1 MEKVAAV
8 KCPTYE
14 PEKVYEA
21 IKEALRR
28 LEFVVPEDK
37 TVLLKPN
44 ILSQNKPAQ
53 HTITHYC
60 VVAGLCRI
68 LRERNCRI
76 LIGESIAFYE
86 SGLTRK
92 PFETSNIKSVADK
105 YGAQLIAFEEEKL
118 VKIKPAAVRFG
129 ELYIPEVLLKAD
141 VIINV
146 CKLKTHGTMRLSG
159 AIKNMFGCL
168 PGGYKQKVHALV
180 NNEFELSEVFAAIH
194 KLVQP
199 TLSIMDAVVSLDGG
213 PSAIGKPVETA
224 TILASTNAAA
234 LDATACSMIG
244 YEVNNIPTLLCAEKM
259 GLIDNYNDI
268 EVLGIIEPVK
278 FKKLVNADISR
289 RFDQDSIF
297 IKHTYVDP
305 LINRSKCDNCL
316 KCIGECPVNAIKIR
330 DGKVVV
336 ENNLCINCYHC
347 LFVCPQA
354 AIGIVSSPM
363 NKLIRAIRYIIGI

>member
-8 KCPTYE
+8 KCYTYE

-28 LEFVVPEDK
+28 LDFVVPENK

-53 HTITHYC
+53 HTITHYS
-60 VVAGLCRI
+60 VVAALCRI

-76 LIGESIAFYE
+76 LIGEYISFYE
-86 SGLTRK
+86 NGLTRK

-146 CKLKTHGTMRLSG
+146 CKLKTHGTIRLSG

-168 PGGYKQKVHALV
+168 PGGYKQKIHTWV
-180 NNEFELSEVFAAIH
+180 NNEFQLAEVFVAIH

-199 TLSIMDAVVSLDGG
+199 TLSIMDAIVGLDGG

-224 TILASTNAAA
+224 TILAASNAAA
-234 LDATACSMIG
+234 LDATACRMIG
-244 YEVNNIPTLLCAEKM
+244 YNVQNIPTLLCAEKM

-268 EVLGIIEPVK
+268 EVLGKIETVK
-278 FKKLVNADISR
+278 FKKLVNAAVGR
-289 RFDQDSIF
+289 RFDQNSIF
-297 IKHTYVDP
+297 VNHTYVNP
-305 LINRSKCDNCL
+305 VIIKGKCMSCL
-316 KCIGECPVNAIKIR
+316 KCMEECPVNAIKIR
-330 DGKVVV
+330 DGKVVI
-336 ENNLCINCYHC
+336 ENNLCIKCYHC
-347 LFVCPQA
+347 LFTCQHEAV
-354 AIGIVSSPM
+354 GIVSSST